1 MRVVLLGATAESTG
15 TVSDFIARAG
25 FEDSAPPIETLTVV
39 ASTLTD
45 ATVHG
50 LRFSPDIDALT
61 MPATEP
67 VAGGAVDE
75 LLAYRVDAEWFPMT
89 ERTLAAAVLRTRLLN
104 LGYTLA
110 QATAAMAK
118 RFSPDFD
125 ILPLSNQAVE
135 AFAIVDSTAWPIHR
149 WLAEGRPAAEEFVL
163 SGLDAAQAAPGVLA
177 AIRAADLVLVCTEAM
192 PEFGVEAVVSL
203 PGMKDALE
211 GTRGHVVAL
220 AGDRLGD
227 GDRRDEGDHL
237 GDDDHPDHASRHG
250 DHRDRL
256 RQHLRSVTF
265 VDSVAEAVALGE
277 IDRRTSTIWDHA

>member
-1 MRVVLLGATAESTG
+1 MRVVLLGATAESVDA
-15 TVSDFIARAG
+15 VSDVIARTG
-25 FEDSAPPIETLTVV
+25 FADSTPPVDELTVV

-61 MPATEP
+61 MPAAQP
-67 VAGGAVDE
+67 VPGGAVEE

-118 RFSPDFD
+118 RFEPDFD

-135 AFAIVDSTAWPIHR
+135 TFAIVESTAWPVHR
-149 WLAEGRPAAEEFVL
+149 WLAEGRPAVEDFVL

-177 AIRAADLVLVCTEAM
+177 AIRAADLVLVCTDAT
-192 PEFGVEAVVSL
+192 PELGCEAVLSL
-203 PGMKDALE
+203 PGIKDALE
-211 GTRGHVVAL
+211 GTRAHVVAL
-220 AGDRLGD
+220 DGDRDGTDRPSGDRLG
-227 GDRRDEGDHL
+227 GADRVR
-237 GDDDHPDHASRHG
+237 
-250 DHRDRL
+250 RL
-256 RQHLRSVTF
+256 LPSIRV
-265 VDSVAEAVALGE
+265 VGSVAEAAALGE
-277 IDRRTSTIWDHA
+277 VDRRTATIWDRS